1 MENEET
7 APHQRVSQITS
18 IDFAGESTGI
28 SSSLRCHPG
37 LVREENQDCVG
48 RFQIPLGEILLV
60 LDGVGGRSGGARA
73 SALGLEEYERFLSG
87 LPAETDPFDGLQR
100 ATAWVKERL
109 EEAKRFG
116 PPEMQE
122 MASTVALILIHEGVA
137 YVGHIGDSR
146 VYRVRGGRCTQLTR
160 DHSVVERMIAEGL
173 ISEEQAQTHPSSHIL
188 THSLGQPDASLELF
202 SDEVQASDVMLLCS
216 DGLWAYAPT
225 VEVQQVLVEPGASTT
240 SIADALLHLALAGE
254 AGDNISV
261 VVLRVG
267 EAWKATKRAQILTS
281 KRFSQ
286 KQLLTALAIMTML
299 LAGAAAYLFL

>member
-1 MENEET
+1 MENEEIV
-7 APHQRVSQITS
+7 PDQRASQITS
-18 IDFAGESTGI
+18 VDFAGDPTGV

-37 LVREENQDCVG
+37 AVREENQDCVG
-48 RFQIPLGEILLV
+48 RFQIPLGEIFLV

-73 SALGLEEYERFLSG
+73 SVLGLEEYGGFLSG
-87 LPAETDPFDGLQR
+87 LPAETDPLDGLQR
-100 ATAWVKERL
+100 STTWVKERL

-188 THSLGQPDASLELF
+188 TRSLGQPDALLEL
-202 SDEVQASDVMLLCS
+202 SSHDVRAGDVMLLCS
-216 DGLWAYAPT
+216 DGLWAYAPAA
-225 VEVQQVLVEPGASTT
+225 EVQQVLVKPGVRTAP
-240 SIADALLHLALAGE
+240 IADALLHLALAGE

-261 VVLRVG
+261 IVLRAG
-267 EAWKATKRAQILTS
+267 DAWKEVNRAQTS
-281 KRFSQ
+281 TGKRFSQ
-286 KQLLTALAIMTML
+286 KQLLTALAITML